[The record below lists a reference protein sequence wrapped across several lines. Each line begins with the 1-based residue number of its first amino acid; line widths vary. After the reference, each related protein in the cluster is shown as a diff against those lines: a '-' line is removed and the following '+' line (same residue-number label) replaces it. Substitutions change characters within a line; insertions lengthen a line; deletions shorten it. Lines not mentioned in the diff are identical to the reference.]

1 MNLETINRS
10 SGAAISFVLA
20 IVLFV
25 AAAVVVKFA
34 VQPPAIDADRGA
46 ERSKALAEITAV
58 EEQSLNTLAWRDETR
73 GLVRLPI
80 ETAIQLAAK
89 KWSSPAA
96 ARAELNAREEKASAP
111 APVVPAKPSA
121 FE

>member
-10 SGAAISFVLA
+10 SGAAIGFVLA
-20 IVLFV
+20 IVLFA
-25 AAAVVVKFA
+25 AAAVVVKFV

-46 ERSKALAEITAV
+46 ERAKALKEITTV
-58 EEQSLNTLAWRDETR
+58 EEQSLNTLAWRDEAR

-80 ETAIQLAAK
+80 ETAIQLASK
-89 KWSSPAA
+89 KWSSPAS

-111 APVVPAKPSA
+111 APVASAKPSA

>member
-10 SGAAISFVLA
+10 SGAAIAFVLA

-25 AAAVVVKFA
+25 AAAVVVKFG

-46 ERSKALAEITAV
+46 ERAKALAEITAV
-58 EEQSLNTLAWRDETR
+58 EEQSLNTLAWRDEAR

-89 KWSSPAA
+89 KWSSPDA